1 MIPSLI
7 SWLTDPASWS
17 GEDGIPTRLL
27 EHLGYPLL
35 TVVLAAVVA
44 IPLGLW
50 VGHTGRARWL
60 VSLTNSVRA
69 VPTLGLLFAVSLLL
83 GPRISGELAF
93 LVPSIVVLVILAIPP
108 ILAGT
113 YAGIEAVSPAVRDAA
128 RGVGMTGWQVV
139 RSVEVPNGMPL
150 LLSGI
155 RSAVLQVVAT
165 ATIAAL
171 VGLGGLGR
179 YLIDGIALGDYPR
192 AAGGA
197 LLVAVLAVVLDG
209 VLALVQRRV
218 VSPGLTAGARSGRQ
232 GRGGSRGGPAGL
244 AGGGRRGG
252 VSGSGKES
260 ADGLG
265 EGERGVGETRAPL

>member
-7 SWLTDPASWS
+7 DWFADPATWQ
-17 GEDGIPTRLL
+17 GEDGIPSRLL
-27 EHLGYPLL
+27 EHLGYTLL
-35 TVVLAAVVA
+35 TVVLAAAVA

-60 VSLTNSVRA
+60 VSVTNSVRA

-93 LVPSIVVLVILAIPP
+93 LVPSIVVLVVLAIPP

-113 YAGIEAVSPAVRDAA
+113 YAGIEAVSPAARDAA

-139 RSVEVPNGMPL
+139 RQVEVPNALPL
-150 LLSGI
+150 LLSGV
-155 RSAVLQVVAT
+155 RSSVLQVVAT

-197 LLVAVLAVVLDG
+197 LLVALLAVVLDG
-209 VLALVQRRV
+209 LLALVQRRV
-218 VSPGLTAGARSGRQ
+218 VSPGLSVSARPGGGMRGSG
-232 GRGGSRGGPAGL
+232 GRGSGGRGADARVVGAPGKDSRGE
-244 AGGGRRGG
+244 
-252 VSGSGKES
+252 VV
-260 ADGLG
+260 
-265 EGERGVGETRAPL
+265 EGERLVGDPRAPA